1 MTIQGPFYNLKEAAL
16 YCGYKPVTF
25 ARLIREYALPK
36 SGPRKNRFAASVLDA
51 WMASP
56 DTFKIAPPPLHLDAA
71 SPNWYPFSVED
82 DHERTRKEGR
92 TLAGQLS
99 RLMHGIFQ

>member
-16 YCGYKPVTF
+16 YCGYKPATF

-56 DTFKIAPPPLHLDAA
+56 DTFKMVPSAPARRRKPQLV
-71 SPNWYPFSVED
+71 SV
-82 DHERTRKEGR
+82 
-92 TLAGQLS
+92 
-99 RLMHGIFQ
+99 